1 MGGQVILSGKRFND
15 LPYSTFSIFSKMVVV
30 CPECGKAGT
39 VCYNKERKRAVFQC
53 GFCYRKEEMVPGEK
67 SGMEVTAQCT
77 STGKYIRILM
87 PAEKIHGQKVRFHCP
102 YCKEFVIGNV
112 EDMNKPR
119 FVVFEEIRNASDPY
133 FHYSFYFKAS
143 FRGKTIWA
151 LNRQHLQYLIDYL
164 SADIRTVQPDFYET
178 YKTMRSQSDVL
189 PTFMKTAKNREGI
202 VKALKK
208 LVEK

>member
-1 MGGQVILSGKRFND
+1 
-15 LPYSTFSIFSKMVVV
+15 
-30 CPECGKAGT
+30 
-39 VCYNKERKRAVFQC
+39 
-53 GFCYRKEEMVPGEK
+53 MVPGEK

-143 FRGKTIWA
+143 FRGKRLNNFSTIHQYFKFIFHTTPFYHKTHA
-151 LNRQHLQYLIDYL
+151 ISICKHPRFSSLLHQFFQCLNNPL
-164 SADIRTVQPDFYET
+164 P
-178 YKTMRSQSDVL
+178 VL
-189 PTFMKTAKNREGI
+189 CRFHKSRKYIG
-202 VKALKK
+202 L
-208 LVEK
+208 